1 MFKKVVLF
9 VILISAIVVNAGEID
24 QLAQDYIDTRARFNP
39 VWATSVGIYDY
50 DSLLTNYMSE
60 AIFYYRN
67 DMAILRQKM
76 AAIDTTR
83 LSIDELID
91 YKLMFANLEYDEFF
105 LTRFPF
111 HARSAALYIEDITDG
126 LNSLLMDKS
135 RSIEE
140 KAPFLLGR
148 LKRIGDFTDQRWEY
162 QYKFAPI
169 FYETAIEMADGAIDL
184 INETGKILL
193 EVMPDSS
200 RQISRY
206 LQNAVR
212 DIKSYK
218 MYCQVEKG
226 STTGTHVIGKDNLNF
241 LLKNVNFL
249 DFDSDSLKKIGW
261 RWYEIAESA
270 MDSLQQV
277 MKTKGQLSKPV
288 IFQKDLTKQ
297 NILDYYQREI
307 NETADFFRNKDI
319 VTIPR
324 DIGPCIPMEMPEFMR
339 AIRKG
344 IAYQPPP
351 PFSKDQTGYFYVRPI
366 EDLDS
371 AAIARYCAMI
381 QQHGFRGSVTHE
393 AYPGHHL
400 QLSLANRID
409 DPLRKIQ
416 NNTMLIEG
424 WALYCEQMATEQGLF
439 DDDDLAKRWYGVW
452 GGIRFRA
459 VRIIVDCGLAEGSM
473 TPDSALDFMNR
484 ALGENNEYYKAE
496 IRRYCA
502 NPTQALSYLTGK
514 LMILEMLKKAR
525 KKEGKSFSLKEFHN
539 KILAEGSI
547 PPALIAKKLGYK

>member
-9 VILISAIVVNAGEID
+9 AVLISAICVNAGEVD
-24 QLAQDYIDTRARFNP
+24 KLAQEYINTRARFYP
-39 VWATSVGIYDY
+39 IWATGVGINDY
-50 DSLLTNYMSE
+50 DSLLTDYSSE

-67 DMAILRQKM
+67 DMAIFRQKL

-83 LSIDELID
+83 LSVDELID
-91 YKLMFANLEYDEFF
+91 YKLMFANLEYDEFI
-105 LTRFPF
+105 LTRFPL
-111 HARSAALYIEDITDG
+111 HSLSAALYIEEITDG
-126 LNSLLMDKS
+126 LYLLLIDKS

-140 KAPFLLGR
+140 KAPFLLAR
-148 LKRIGDFTDQRWEY
+148 LKRIGDYTEQRWEY
-162 QYKFAPI
+162 QYEFASI
-169 FYETAIEMADGAIDL
+169 YYETAIEMTDGAIDL

-200 RQISRY
+200 RMISRY
-206 LQNAVR
+206 MQNAVR
-212 DIKSYK
+212 DMKSYK
-218 MYCQVEKG
+218 MYCQVENG
-226 STTGTHVIGKDNLNF
+226 STIGTHVIGKDNLNF
-241 LLKNVNFL
+241 LLKDVYFLNVN
-249 DFDSDSLKKIGW
+249 SDSLKQIGW
-261 RWYEIAESA
+261 QWYKKAESA
-270 MDSLQQV
+270 MDSLQKV
-277 MKTKGQLSKPV
+277 MDTKGQLPKPV
-288 IFQKDLTKQ
+288 IFQKELTKQ
-297 NILDYYQREI
+297 DILDYYQREI

-319 VTIPR
+319 VTIPQ
-324 DIGPCIPMEMPEFMR
+324 DIGPCVPMEMPEFMR

-371 AAIARYCAMI
+371 AAIAKYCAMI

-400 QLSLANRID
+400 QLSIANRNH

-416 NNTMLIEG
+416 SNTMLQEG

-439 DDDDLAKRWYGVW
+439 ADDDLAKRWYGVW

-459 VRIIVDCGLAEGSM
+459 VRIIVDCSLAEGSM
-473 TPDSALDFMNR
+473 TPDSALVFMNTT
-484 ALGENNEYYKAE
+484 LGENTEYYKAE

-514 LMILEMLKKAR
+514 LMIMEMLEKAR
-525 KKEGKSFSLKEFHN
+525 QKEGKSFSLKEFHN
-539 KILAEGSI
+539 KLLAEGSI
-547 PPALIAKKLGYK
+547 PPELIAEKLGYK